1 MKMSPQSIFLYEIDK
16 SFGPNLLAEY
26 SLTNLKVQKDI
37 LKEFI
42 EKHVNKEFNFAS
54 VKKDNIR
61 YYSGKIEG
69 LGEGIDN
76 VYLGFI
82 FKDDE
87 DILSIKSAF
96 ETILERVR
104 RDYSKDKNELVNTLK
119 DSLNSILTLMDK
131 LKEPRIIVD
140 TINEK
145 TKKMLD
151 DGKLQEARELIELG
165 EKIPENLAEEIKLAE
180 QYLNEHFYKKA
191 KKSYEKS
198 AGLAESIQEYEI
210 ASFLKHKAEEVGLF
224 PDLKREQEQLLKEIG
239 KNIEDLQS
247 NQLHLYHEIIKPLNR
262 LIELSS
268 SFEEQEKISRLLELI
283 TKATRADRLAKEL
296 FNLDIKIKE
305 QFDSI

>member
-1 MKMSPQSIFLYEIDK
+1 MSPQSIFLYEIDK

-26 SLTNLKVQKDI
+26 SLTNLLVQKDI

-61 YYSGKIEG
+61 YFSGKIKA
-69 LGEGIDN
+69 LGEGLDN
-76 VYLGFI
+76 IYLGFI
-82 FKDDE
+82 FKEDE

-104 RDYSKDKNELVNTLK
+104 RDYSKDKNVLESILK

-131 LKEPRIIVD
+131 LKEPTIIVD

-151 DGKLQEARELIELG
+151 DGQLQEARELIELG
-165 EKIPENLAEEIKLAE
+165 EKVPENLAEEMKLAE
-180 QYLNEHFYKKA
+180 EALSEGFYKKS
-191 KKSYEKS
+191 KKSYEKA
-198 AGLAESIQEYEI
+198 AGLAETIQEYEI
-210 ASFLKHKAEEVGLF
+210 ASFLHHKAEEVGLF
-224 PDLKREQEQLLKEIG
+224 PELKREEEQLFKEIG
-239 KNIEDLQS
+239 KNIDVAQS

-262 LIELSS
+262 LIEISS
-268 SFEEQEKISRLLELI
+268 SFEDQEKIVRLLDLI
-283 TKATRADRLAKEL
+283 TNATRADRLAKEL

>member
-1 MKMSPQSIFLYEIDK
+1 MSPQSIFLYEIDK

-26 SLTNLKVQKDI
+26 SLTNLLVQKDI

-61 YYSGKIEG
+61 YFSGKIKA
-69 LGEGIDN
+69 LGEGLDN
-76 VYLGFI
+76 IYLGFI
-82 FKDDE
+82 FKEDE

-104 RDYSKDKNELVNTLK
+104 RDYSKDKNVLESILK

-131 LKEPRIIVD
+131 LKEPTIIVD

-151 DGKLQEARELIELG
+151 DGQLQEARELIELG
-165 EKIPENLAEEIKLAE
+165 EKVPENLAEEMKLAE
-180 QYLNEHFYKKA
+180 EALSERLYKKS
-191 KKSYEKS
+191 KKSYEKA
-198 AGLAESIQEYEI
+198 AGLAETIQEYEI

-224 PDLKREQEQLLKEIG
+224 PDLKKEYEQLFKEIG
-239 KNIEDLQS
+239 KNIEDLQT
-247 NQLHLYHEIIKPLNR
+247 NQLHLYHEILKPLNR
-262 LIELSS
+262 LIEISS

-283 TKATRADRLAKEL
+283 TNATRADRLAKEL

-305 QFDSI
+305 QFESI

>member
-1 MKMSPQSIFLYEIDK
+1 MCPQSIFLYEIDK

-26 SLTNLKVQKDI
+26 SLTNLQVQKDI

-61 YYSGKIEG
+61 YYSGKIEALEG
-69 LGEGIDN
+69 GIDN

-82 FKDDE
+82 FKEDE
-87 DILSIKSAF
+87 DLLSIKSAF

-104 RDYSKDKNELVNTLK
+104 RDYSKDKSELEMILK

-131 LKEPRIIVD
+131 LKEPTIIVD

-165 EKIPENLAEEIKLAE
+165 EKIPENMAEEIKLAE
-180 QYLNEHFYKKA
+180 EYLNDGFYKKA

-198 AGLAESIQEYEI
+198 AGLAETIQEYEI
-210 ASFLKHKAEEVGLF
+210 ASFLKHKAAEVGLF
-224 PDLKREQEQLLKEIG
+224 PDLMKEHEQLLKDIG
-239 KNIEDLQS
+239 KNIEDLQT
-247 NQLHLYHEIIKPLNR
+247 NQLHLYHEILKPLNR
-262 LIELSS
+262 LIEISS

-283 TKATRADRLAKEL
+283 TNTTRADRLAKEL

>member
-1 MKMSPQSIFLYEIDK
+1 MSPQSIFLYEIDK

-26 SLTNLKVQKDI
+26 SLTNLLVQKDI

-61 YYSGKIEG
+61 YYSGKIEA

-82 FKDDE
+82 FKEDE

-104 RDYSKDKNELVNTLK
+104 RDYSKDKNVLESILK

-131 LKEPRIIVD
+131 LKEPTIIVD

-151 DGKLQEARELIELG
+151 DGQLQEARELIELG
-165 EKIPENLAEEIKLAE
+165 EKVPENLAEEMKLAE
-180 QYLNEHFYKKA
+180 EALSEGFYKKS
-191 KKSYEKS
+191 KKSYEKA
-198 AGLAESIQEYEI
+198 AGLAETIQEYEI
-210 ASFLKHKAEEVGLF
+210 ASFLHHKAEEVGLF
-224 PDLKREQEQLLKEIG
+224 PELKREEEQLFKEIG
-239 KNIEDLQS
+239 KNIDVAQS

-262 LIELSS
+262 LIEISS
-268 SFEEQEKISRLLELI
+268 SFEDQEKIVRLLDLI
-283 TKATRADRLAKEL
+283 TNATRADRLAKEL

>member
-1 MKMSPQSIFLYEIDK
+1 MSPQSIFLYEIDK

-26 SLTNLKVQKDI
+26 SLTNLLVQKDI

-61 YYSGKIEG
+61 YYSGKIEA

-82 FKDDE
+82 FKEDE

-104 RDYSKDKNELVNTLK
+104 RDYSKDKNVLESILK

-131 LKEPRIIVD
+131 LKEPTIIVD

-151 DGKLQEARELIELG
+151 DGQLQEARELIELG
-165 EKIPENLAEEIKLAE
+165 EKVPENLAEEMKLAE
-180 QYLNEHFYKKA
+180 EALSERFYKKA
-191 KKSYEKS
+191 KKSYEKA
-198 AGLAESIQEYEI
+198 AGLAETIQEYEI
-210 ASFLKHKAEEVGLF
+210 ASFLHHKAEEVGLF
-224 PDLKREQEQLLKEIG
+224 PELKREEEQLFKEIG
-239 KNIEDLQS
+239 KNIDVAQS

-262 LIELSS
+262 LIEISS
-268 SFEEQEKISRLLELI
+268 SFEDQEKIVRLLDLI
-283 TKATRADRLAKEL
+283 TNATRADRLAKEL

>member
-1 MKMSPQSIFLYEIDK
+1 MSPQSIFLYEIDK

-26 SLTNLKVQKDI
+26 SLSNLKVQKDI

-42 EKHVNKEFNFAS
+42 EKHVNKEFTFAS

-61 YYSGKIEG
+61 YYSGNIEG

-104 RDYSKDKNELVNTLK
+104 RDYSKDKNELENTLK

-131 LKEPRIIVD
+131 LKEPTIIVD

-165 EKIPENLAEEIKLAE
+165 EKVPENLAEEIKLAE
-180 QYLNEHFYKKA
+180 QFLNERFYKKA

-198 AGLAESIQEYEI
+198 AELAESIQEYEI

-224 PDLKREQEQLLKEIG
+224 PDLKREQEQLSKEIG
-239 KNIEDLQS
+239 KNIVEIQS

-283 TKATRADRLAKEL
+283 TNVTRADRLAKEL

-305 QFDSI
+305 QYDSI

>member
-1 MKMSPQSIFLYEIDK
+1 MSPQSIFLYEIDK

-26 SLTNLKVQKDI
+26 SLTNLLVQKDI

-61 YYSGKIEG
+61 YFSGKIKA
-69 LGEGIDN
+69 LGEGLDN
-76 VYLGFI
+76 IYLGFI
-82 FKDDE
+82 FKEDE

-104 RDYSKDKNELVNTLK
+104 RDYSKDKNVLESILK

-131 LKEPRIIVD
+131 LKEPTIIVD

-151 DGKLQEARELIELG
+151 DGQLQEARELIELG
-165 EKIPENLAEEIKLAE
+165 EKVPENLAEEMKLAE
-180 QYLNEHFYKKA
+180 EALSEGFYKKS
-191 KKSYEKS
+191 KKSYEKA
-198 AGLAESIQEYEI
+198 AGLAETIQEYEI
-210 ASFLKHKAEEVGLF
+210 ASFLHHKAEEVGLF
-224 PDLKREQEQLLKEIG
+224 PELKREEEQLFKEIG
-239 KNIEDLQS
+239 KNIDVAQS

-262 LIELSS
+262 LIEISS
-268 SFEEQEKISRLLELI
+268 SFEDQEKIVRLLELI
-283 TKATRADRLAKEL
+283 TNATRADRLAKEL